1 MDYNRCAGNG
11 FNVALPAICIV
22 FPPDE
27 GGEPVPH
34 VYSIIHQSAF
44 PPEIVTMMGEAF
56 DHAWE
61 SIEPQYEQRPHTETE
76 LARLA
81 LAKAVVML
89 AGLGNTDPETLQRKA
104 LRLMQMPSA
113 ADAAGISRP
122 TANAKG

>member
-1 MDYNRCAGNG
+1 M
-11 FNVALPAICIV
+11 
-22 FPPDE
+22 
-27 GGEPVPH
+27 PH

-44 PPEIVTMMGEAF
+44 PPETVTMMGEAF

-61 SIEPQYEQRPHTETE
+61 LIEPQYEERPQTETE

-89 AGLGNTDPETLQRKA
+89 AGLGNTDPDTLQRKA

-113 ADAAGISRP
+113 TDADGIATP
-122 TANAKG
+122 MANAKR